1 MACNLKKRIMEI
13 DEAISSSI
21 IIQRE
26 QMLVHEIRLS
36 NVLNM
41 VSCHDDL
48 KSEIIRVVST
58 DSEFVNSRFTLRILK
73 NRELEFVSGYLSF
86 YNSNLNHLFLEKYG
100 KSIVY
105 QSHTVEF
112 AVYTHC
118 SISKELRS
126 IGTSPALMNI
136 RGFPVV
142 EETDLVCEG
151 TSKLNKSFS
160 TL

>member
-86 YNSNLNHLFLEKYG
+86 YNLNLNHLFLEKYG
-100 KSIVY
+100 ESIVY

-112 AVYTHC
+112 AVYTH
-118 SISKELRS
+118 
-126 IGTSPALMNI
+126 
-136 RGFPVV
+136 
-142 EETDLVCEG
+142 
-151 TSKLNKSFS
+151 
-160 TL
+160 